1 MATLQELERA
11 LVNADKAGDLDAAR
25 RLAAVLVKARQ
36 DTTNQIPDTIVPG
49 TTQEYVEPSVG
60 EKIVGAGEAA
70 LTIGTGAIGGTA
82 GLIGGT
88 LKGLAEQIL
97 SGQFGSQEA
106 ANLVQKSAMQG
117 AQALTYAPRT
127 QSGQEQVQ
135 AVGEVLQSVPPAI
148 PVIGPIGAVA
158 TSTRAAMPAVAA
170 TAARV
175 AAPVATATK
184 RVGQTVAKVTEPIRE
199 MLPGTT
205 TKRPTPGTQA
215 SGGSAGVDMATL
227 RQAKADELPVPI
239 KLTEGQKTRQFEQ
252 QRFERETAKLPEVG
266 APIRD
271 RFATQNK
278 QLQQNLEAFVDMT
291 GAEAPDLRSIG
302 LTVDKALRDRAAR
315 DKTRIRTLYKEAEK
329 AGEMEAPVK
338 LGTVVQHLVDNAPEA
353 EVANVLKATRAK
365 ALQLGVAT
373 EAPDGTLVAQPVT
386 LKTAELFRRSIGG
399 ATNAEPTN
407 IMQASQMRSLIDA
420 STDGLGGNMYKQARA
435 ARAQFG
441 SDYENIGLVKNLLG
455 QKRGSNDRSIA
466 MEDVLRR
473 SVIDPSTSLD
483 TVRQVRRLLQT
494 EGQNGQQAWKE
505 LQGGTLKF
513 MRDEATKGVGRD
525 ELGNAVLSPGQLDR
539 VITQLDKS
547 GKLDFVFGKKGA
559 EQLRTINDVAKDVL
573 TTPAG
578 AVNTSNTASVLAG
591 MMDIAISGTAGVPAP
606 IMTSFR
612 LATKGIKDAKT
623 RAKVR
628 KSLGE

>member
-1 MATLQELERA
+1 MATLQELELA

-36 DTTNQIPDTIVPG
+36 DVSNQIPDTIVPG
-49 TTQEYVEPSVG
+49 TTQGYVEPSLG

-70 LTIGTGAIGGTA
+70 LTIGTGAVGGTA

-97 SGQFGSQEA
+97 SGQFGSQQA
-106 ANLVQKSAMQG
+106 ADLVQKSAMQG

-135 AVGEVLQSVPPAI
+135 AVGEVLQNVPPVI
-148 PVIGPIGAVA
+148 PVVGPIGAVA
-158 TSTRAAMPAVAA
+158 TSTKMAAPVAA
-170 TAARV
+170 AAAGRV
-175 AAPVATATK
+175 AAPVVQATK
-184 RVGQTVAKVTEPIRE
+184 RAGQAVAKVVEPI
-199 MLPGTT
+199 MPGAA
-205 TKRPTPGTQA
+205 KKPTPGTPG
-215 SGGSAGVDMATL
+215 SGGAAGVDMATL

-266 APIRD
+266 APIRE

-278 QLQQNLEAFVDMT
+278 QLQQNLETFIDMT
-291 GAEAPDLRSIG
+291 GAEAPDLRSVG

-338 LGTVVQHLVDNAPEA
+338 LDTVVQHLVDNAPEA

-373 EAPDGTLVAQPVT
+373 EAPDGTLIAQPVS

-420 STDGLGGNMYKQARA
+420 STEGLGGNMYKQARA
-435 ARAQFG
+435 ARARFAN
-441 SDYENIGLVKNLLG
+441 DYENIGLVKNLLG
-455 QKRGSNDRSIA
+455 QKRGSNDRAIA

-494 EGQNGQQAWKE
+494 EGPNGQQAWKE

-513 MRDEATKGVGRD
+513 LRDEATKGASRD
-525 ELGNAVLSPGQLDR
+525 ELGNAILSPQQLDR
-539 VITQLDKS
+539 VISQLDKS

-573 TTPAG
+573 TTPPG

-612 LATKGIKDAKT
+612 LMTKGIKDAKT

-628 KSLGE
+628 KALGE